1 MFRKIRR
8 SDKEMSE
15 EMTLD
20 LLLRGEDGVLGTI
33 GDNGYPYTVVVNYVY
48 LNNKIYFH
56 CAKTGHKIDNI
67 KNNNKVSFTVY
78 DNVEVVGDE
87 LTTKYQSL
95 IVFGRAKVIE
105 ATKEVLLALINKY
118 AEIDENKALK
128 MIEREISIT
137 SIVEIEIDHVT
148 GKIGT
153 K

>member
-1 MFRKIRR
+1 MFRKMRR

-67 KNNNKVSFTVY
+67 KNNNKVSFIVY

-128 MIEREISIT
+128 MIEKEISIT

>member
-1 MFRKIRR
+1 MFRKMRR

-56 CAKTGHKIDNI
+56 CAKTGYKIDNI

-128 MIEREISIT
+128 MIEKEISIT

>member
-1 MFRKIRR
+1 MFRKMRR

-56 CAKTGHKIDNI
+56 CAKTGYKIDNI

>member
-1 MFRKIRR
+1 MFRKMRR

-128 MIEREISIT
+128 MIEKEISIT

>member
-1 MFRKIRR
+1 MFRKMRR